1 MAISKDVTISEIAAR
16 ADVSIATVSR
26 VINQIGNTKAET
38 KQRVFQAM
46 SELGLNPNTYCGA
59 KDTAGS
65 QSILVCLPD
74 FRNPFNADVIE
85 GIQNAAIAH
94 GYRTFF
100 YEASDLRF
108 SLYEYEKII
117 NQNNFCGLL
126 LVHNVLDTD
135 Q

>member
-74 FRNPFNADVIE
+74 
-85 GIQNAAIAH
+85 
-94 GYRTFF
+94 
-100 YEASDLRF
+100 
-108 SLYEYEKII
+108 
-117 NQNNFCGLL
+117 
-126 LVHNVLDTD
+126 
-135 Q
+135 

>member
-85 GIQNAAIAH
+85 EFKMPPLHTA
-94 GYRTFF
+94 TELFF
-100 YEASDLRF
+100 TKHQICAFLYMNMKK
-108 SLYEYEKII
+108 SLIRII
-117 NQNNFCGLL
+117 FAVCF
-126 LVHNVLDTD
+126 
-135 Q
+135 

>member
-85 GIQNAAIAH
+85 GIQNAAITH

-100 YEASDLRF
+100 TKHQICAFLYMNMKK
-108 SLYEYEKII
+108 SLIRII
-117 NQNNFCGLL
+117 FAVCF
-126 LVHNVLDTD
+126 
-135 Q
+135 

>member
-26 VINQIGNTKAET
+26 VINQIGNTKVET

-46 SELGLNPNTYCGA
+46 SELGLNPNTYCGV
-59 KDTAGS
+59 KDAAGS

-85 GIQNAAIAH
+85 GIQNAAITH

-117 NQNNFCGLL
+117 NQNNLRSAFS
-126 LVHNVLDTD
+126 T
-135 Q
+135 